1 MQIGFMGALALLF
14 IALKLTGVI
23 AWSWWWVTLPLWG
36 GLALILSVFVLI
48 PAIALG
54 VAFMLDVL
62 ASLTKSKKK

>member
-1 MQIGFMGALALLF
+1 MQIGFMGALTLLF
-14 IALKLTGVI
+14 IALKLLGVI

-54 VAFMLDVL
+54 VAFMLDLVK
-62 ASLTKSKKK
+62 SLTQCARK

>member
-1 MQIGFMGALALLF
+1 MQIGFMGALALLLT
-14 IALKLTGVI
+14 ALKLTGVI

-62 ASLTKSKKK
+62 ASLTKYKKK

>member
-14 IALKLTGVI
+14 ITLKLLGVI
-23 AWSWWWVTLPLWG
+23 AWSWWLVTLPLWG

-54 VAFMLDVL
+54 VAFMLDIVK
-62 ASLTKSKKK
+62 SLTKTTRK